1 MPSSRTGNGCE
12 QGSKQ
17 EVASDFS
24 APASILESSECKS
37 SDQNT
42 EENTTDTESTS
53 AFWVTLQP
61 KPQIKSSWKILE
73 KERYI
78 DSIYIISMENW
89 NEKNKKS

>member
-37 SDQNT
+37 LDQNT

-61 KPQIKSSWKILE
+61 KTTNKIIMKNTW